1 MLTIDA
7 RLLLTI
13 PYDELDNHLRGRF
26 KLRFD
31 DGEMEVSARET
42 VYSSFGWEFH
52 RQYPRTPLRKEHHVA
67 TILKGGRLGMNTH
80 LKLLGNCMWSTWDT
94 YQDDP
99 LVSLDE
105 LAKKTYV
112 TANLMYNYLIHHCEE
127 YVTSLDI
134 TDFVNVLDHP
144 TILQAKD
151 EMQPTDESIKHVH
164 SVIKDVLLKDPS
176 MDDNP
181 IALTVR
187 SGLANMGQVLQCLG
201 PRGFVTDIDSV
212 IFPRPIMRSYAEGL
226 RWFHDTLI
234 ESRSAA
240 KSLTFATAPL
250 EDAEYFSRRLQLMC
264 QSVQNLH
271 RGDCRSTEYLHWPFR
286 DAEFQDGEM
295 VRRSDLDLMLGKHY
309 VDDQGVLQ
317 TIKPGDRHLFGRV
330 LKLRSVLHCQ
340 HPDPYGVCS
349 TCFGALSLSVP
360 PNSNIGQ
367 ACSSAMA
374 QQTTQ
379 NVLSTKHFDGSAA
392 VELIVLDEYQRQFVE
407 TTKDRTGYMLAPELE
422 GKDVRLEIGR
432 DFAANFTDIAEV
444 EDVTELSITQI
455 SEMPEIAV
463 LVDTPQGILPG
474 VIETSLN
481 RRFASMTYPLLHHIH
496 EMGYTVNERGNYVVD
511 MAGWDWSQPILVL
524 PMKHFNM
531 SDHSAEIAEVLESSM
546 KELDE
551 RSKEEKVDPTMERLF
566 NLVNSK
572 LNVNFAI
579 LEVILYAAMVVS
591 IEDEDFSLPKNG
603 TTRQL
608 SVLDLTVRNR
618 SMSAQFAYEDQK
630 MVILDPRSYT
640 ETNRLDHPMDA
651 IMCPREV
658 LGDD

>member
-13 PYDELDNHLRGRF
+13 PYDEMDNHLRGRF
-26 KLRFD
+26 QLRFD
-31 DGEMEVSARET
+31 DGLMEVSARET

-52 RQYPRTPLRKEHHVA
+52 RQYPHTPLLKQHHVA
-67 TILKGGRLGMNTH
+67 DILKGARLGMNTH
-80 LKLLGNCMWSTWDT
+80 LKLLGKCMWSTWDAYEAQGT
-94 YQDDP
+94 VD
-99 LVSLDE
+99 LDE

-112 TANLMYNYLIHHCEE
+112 MANIMYNYLIHHCEE

-134 TDFVNVLDHP
+134 TDFVHVLDHP
-144 TILQAKD
+144 AILAAK
-151 EMQPTDESIKHVH
+151 EVMQPTENSIKEVH
-164 SVIKDVLLKDPS
+164 GVIKDVLMKDPS
-176 MDDNP
+176 MDHNP

-226 RWFHDTLI
+226 RLFHDSLI

-271 RGDCRSTEYLHWPFR
+271 RGDCGSREYLSWHFR
-286 DAEFQDGEM
+286 PEVIEDGAM
-295 VRRSDLDLMLGKHY
+295 VRRSDLDLLLGKHY
-309 VDDQGVLQ
+309 VDDAGLLQ

-392 VELIVLDEYQRQFVE
+392 VELIVLDEYQRSFVD
-407 TTKDRTGYMLAPELE
+407 TTKDRTGYLLAPELE

-432 DFAANFTDIAEV
+432 DFAANFTDIEEV
-444 EDVTELSITQI
+444 EDVNELSITQI

-463 LVDTPQGILPG
+463 LVDTPRGIDVG
-474 VIETSLN
+474 HIETSLN

-496 EMGYTVNERGNYVVD
+496 QMGHTVNERGNYVVD
-511 MAGWDWSQPILVL
+511 MAGWDWTQPILVL

-546 KELDE
+546 KELDV
-551 RSKEEKVDPTMERLF
+551 RSQEENVDPTMERLF

-603 TTRQL
+603 TKRQL

-618 SMSAQFAYEDQK
+618 SMGAQFAYEDQK

-640 ETNRLDHPMDA
+640 EPNRLDHPMDS
-651 IMCPREV
+651 IVTPREV